1 MMRVLNLIA
10 FILIVAAGTG
20 LYQLKYNT
28 QRLQQEVAAL
38 RQQIQADNEAVKVL
52 RAEWTYLSRPDRM
65 ETLGQRYLALKP
77 VAAAQVISS
86 IEEIAFR
93 EDPHAVVAQVDDF
106 RTVTPRLVRSPATR
120 PDAPEAKPA
129 PAPRSIPMP
138 VAPAEERAPLL
149 EVRHEIND
157 MGPALTETAELPP
170 QVAAPAAPSDDPL
183 AFIRQLRFVSATEEV
198 HD

>member
-1 MMRVLNLIA
+1 MMRILNLIA

-28 QRLQQEVAAL
+28 QRLQQEVASL
-38 RQQIQADNEAVKVL
+38 RQQIQEDNEAVKVL

-65 ETLGQRYLALKP
+65 ESLGQRYLALKP

-86 IEEIAFR
+86 IEDIAFR
-93 EDPHAVVAQVDDF
+93 EDPTAVVAQVDDF
-106 RTVTPRLVRSPATR
+106 RSVSPQLVRGPAAR
-120 PDAPEAKPA
+120 PEAPVVKQAPKP
-129 PAPRSIPMP
+129 RTIPMP
-138 VAPAEERAPLL
+138 AAPTEERAPII

-157 MGPALTETAELPP
+157 MAPALTETAELPR
-170 QVAAPAAPSDDPL
+170 QAVPSDDPL